1 LCKAIEQRTEIG
13 TEGTEDGEAKRE
25 HGGIVAIDEA
35 PVSGILLLVTD
46 LEGFLKEN
54 VGWSPDE
61 RNIGGIRAKHIDDE
75 VFEGSSSARAI
86 NPSARTPSALGEDS
100 RTQKSPFWA
109 W

>member
-1 LCKAIEQRTEIG
+1 LCKEIEQRKEIG

-25 HGGIVAIDEA
+25 YGGIVTIDKA
-35 PVSGILLLVTD
+35 PVCGVLLLVTG

-75 VFEGSSSARAI
+75 VF
-86 NPSARTPSALGEDS
+86 
-100 RTQKSPFWA
+100 
-109 W
+109 